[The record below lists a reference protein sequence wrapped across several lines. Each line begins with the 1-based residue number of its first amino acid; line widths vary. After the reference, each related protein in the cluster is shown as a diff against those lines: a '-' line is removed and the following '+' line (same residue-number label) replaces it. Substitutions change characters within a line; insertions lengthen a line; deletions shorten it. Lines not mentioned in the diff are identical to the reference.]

1 MDRLGFFKH
10 GLSAATD
17 VVGSVIG
24 LKKAVNTFTE
34 AVDEALSN
42 IKSDIGL
49 NLQSLQGDMCE
60 NPRNTL
66 SEAARMGYT
75 MIETASYSNGR
86 IYDMKPDDFRE
97 AARKAGL
104 KIAGAHL
111 TKLLEDM
118 PDATAESET
127 DSAAAGEATTA
138 EDPVTGWWRE
148 ALDIHRDL
156 GCRYITMPRL
166 PESISD
172 ETTARYAEYFDTIGD
187 MAAQRGMKFCFHPD
201 KSHLTAVNGVSAFD
215 AIAAATDPA
224 KVWFEIDTYETAEAG
239 IDTKALLRRY
249 GERVL
254 LLHAHDYGVVGES
267 GRIDFDPIIAEA
279 VKRGAKDIFVE
290 VRNYMLPP
298 KNCVERSIYNL
309 ESLPSIRF

>member
-1 MDRLGFFKH
+1 MGFFKH

-49 NLQSLQGDMCE
+49 SLQSLQGDMCE

-118 PDATAESET
+118 PDATAESKT
-127 DSAAAGEATTA
+127 VSSAAGETATA
-138 EDPVTGWWRE
+138 EDPVTEWWRE

-156 GCRYITMPRL
+156 GCRYITMSRL
-166 PESISD
+166 PETLSED
-172 ETTARYAEYFDTIGD
+172 ATARYAEYFDTIGD

>member
-97 AARKAGL
+97 ARKAGI

-127 DSAAAGEATTA
+127 GSVAAGEATTA

-166 PESISD
+166 PESLSD

>member
-1 MDRLGFFKH
+1 MGFFKH

-66 SEAARMGYT
+66 SEVARMGYT

-118 PDATAESET
+118 PDATAESKT
-127 DSAAAGEATTA
+127 GSVTAGEATTA
-138 EDPVTGWWRE
+138 EDPVTEWWRE

-166 PESISD
+166 PESLSD

-187 MAAQRGMKFCFHPD
+187 MAAQHGMKFCFHPD

-239 IDTKALLRRY
+239 IDAKALLQRY
-249 GERVL
+249 GKRVL

>member
-49 NLQSLQGDMCE
+49 NLQSLHGDMCE

-66 SEAARMGYT
+66 SETARMGYT

-118 PDATAESET
+118 PDAAAESET
-127 DSAAAGEATTA
+127 D
-138 EDPVTGWWRE
+138 

-166 PESISD
+166 PESLSD

>member
-1 MDRLGFFKH
+1 
-10 GLSAATD
+10 
-17 VVGSVIG
+17 
-24 LKKAVNTFTE
+24 
-34 AVDEALSN
+34 
-42 IKSDIGL
+42 
-49 NLQSLQGDMCE
+49 
-60 NPRNTL
+60 
-66 SEAARMGYT
+66 
-75 MIETASYSNGR
+75 
-86 IYDMKPDDFRE
+86 
-97 AARKAGL
+97 
-104 KIAGAHL
+104 
-111 TKLLEDM
+111 
-118 PDATAESET
+118 
-127 DSAAAGEATTA
+127 
-138 EDPVTGWWRE
+138 
-148 ALDIHRDL
+148 
-156 GCRYITMPRL
+156 
-166 PESISD
+166 
-172 ETTARYAEYFDTIGD
+172 

>member
-49 NLQSLQGDMCE
+49 NLQSLQGDMYE

-118 PDATAESET
+118 PDATAESKT
-127 DSAAAGEATTA
+127 VSSAAGE
-138 EDPVTGWWRE
+138 
-148 ALDIHRDL
+148 
-156 GCRYITMPRL
+156 
-166 PESISD
+166 
-172 ETTARYAEYFDTIGD
+172 TARYAEYFDAIGD

>member
-1 MDRLGFFKH
+1 
-10 GLSAATD
+10 
-17 VVGSVIG
+17 
-24 LKKAVNTFTE
+24 
-34 AVDEALSN
+34 
-42 IKSDIGL
+42 
-49 NLQSLQGDMCE
+49 MCE

-166 PESISD
+166 PESLSD

-249 GERVL
+249 GKRVL

>member
-66 SEAARMGYT
+66 SEVARMGYT

-127 DSAAAGEATTA
+127 DSAAAGEATPV
-138 EDPVTGWWRE
+138 EDPVMGWWRE

-166 PESISD
+166 PESLSD

-267 GRIDFDPIIAEA
+267 GRIDFDLIIAEA

>member
-1 MDRLGFFKH
+1 MGFFKH

-49 NLQSLQGDMCE
+49 SLQSLQGDMCE

-118 PDATAESET
+118 PDATAESKT
-127 DSAAAGEATTA
+127 VSSAAGETATA
-138 EDPVTGWWRE
+138 EDPVMGWWRE

-156 GCRYITMPRL
+156 GCRYITMSRL
-166 PESISD
+166 PETLSED
-172 ETTARYAEYFDTIGD
+172 ATARYAEYFDTIGD

>member
-1 MDRLGFFKH
+1 MGFFKH

-66 SEAARMGYT
+66 SEVARMGYT

-127 DSAAAGEATTA
+127 DSAAAGEATPV
-138 EDPVTGWWRE
+138 EDPVMGWWRE

-166 PESISD
+166 PESLSD

-267 GRIDFDPIIAEA
+267 GRIDFDLIIAEA